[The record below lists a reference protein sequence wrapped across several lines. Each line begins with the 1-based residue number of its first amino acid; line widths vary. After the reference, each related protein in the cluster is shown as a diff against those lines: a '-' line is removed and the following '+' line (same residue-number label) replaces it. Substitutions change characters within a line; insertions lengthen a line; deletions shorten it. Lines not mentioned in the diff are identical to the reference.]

1 MRNMGILLVLIL
13 LVMPSMSKGQEVIR
27 SSRYE
32 RANMSTKVSER
43 AAALREKYRLPA
55 GCQVKA
61 PSQGEEVIIV
71 AYRHGMEVEESKVIQ
86 EEKVPFLFAER
97 AVDACYFLFSR
108 EPVIIGRHA
117 YLFETAGDAFSLY
130 AVKDGTPSLVEV
142 ADGQAYM
149 TKDGYLLKRWKG
161 INQ

>member
-1 MRNMGILLVLIL
+1 MRNFCIFLLLALTV
-13 LVMPSMSKGQEVIR
+13 PSMGTAQEIVR

-32 RANMSTKVSER
+32 RANMSTKSEEK

-55 GCQVKA
+55 GCPVKA
-61 PSQGEEVIIV
+61 PSQGEEVIII
-71 AYRHGMEVEESKVIQ
+71 AYRHGMEVEESKIIQ

-97 AVDACYFLFSR
+97 AMDACYFLFNR

-161 INQ
+161 TKQ